1 MSDLLRDVL
10 CVLESFSSADDGQ
23 RRLRAE
29 YLAHLAQ
36 RPDGIWRDGPPAHL
50 TASCFVLDPGA
61 SAVLLTLH
69 RKGGF
74 WVQFGGH
81 LEPADSNLAGAAL
94 REATEE
100 SGLTSLVLLPGPV
113 GLHRHALSG
122 AFGRCREHLD
132 VTYAAIAAA
141 GSMPRVSA
149 ESKDV
154 AWWPIDALPAGAVP
168 DLADRLEQVRAL
180 VLGPES
186 GQPTSSDS
194 SIGASRAPV
203 EKPSRKP
210 RARSVPG

>member
-1 MSDLLRDVL
+1 MSDLLSDLLNDTVGVL
-10 CVLESFSSADDGQ
+10 ASFTSADDGQ

-36 RPDGIWRDGPPAHL
+36 HPDGIWRDGPPAHL
-50 TASCFVLDPGA
+50 TVSCFVLDPGA
-61 SAVLLTLH
+61 CAVLLTLH
-69 RKGGF
+69 RKGRF

-81 LEPADSNLAGAAL
+81 LEPTDTSLASAAL

-100 SGLTSLVLLPGPV
+100 SGLASLVLLPGPV

-132 VTYAAIAAA
+132 VTYAAIAAT

-154 AWWPIDALPAGAVP
+154 AWWPVDALPASAVP
-168 DLADRLEQVRAL
+168 DLADRLELVRAL
-180 VLGPES
+180 VL
-186 GQPTSSDS
+186 
-194 SIGASRAPV
+194 R
-203 EKPSRKP
+203 
-210 RARSVPG
+210 PG